1 MFDDFLTYLTF
12 RAFLFFYS
20 YLIIKTMNFRKLLS
34 IVLIAI
40 TIIGCKNHRSKEYFI
55 SPVNNKKDILFDK
68 IKLDSIPIKR
78 IESSYVGFIRIVSNS
93 IYFIDQR
100 FGWIFEFDKNGL
112 FQRRYLGVGRGP
124 EELNTKL
131 IDGYLNLRDGR
142 HIFIGAGNDCHIY
155 KNNFIKDKSF
165 MMDKRYKRAKL
176 GKSEYRPD
184 LPEIYTLAYEK
195 LVLRNFGNDLFFTV
209 VAEHPSFN
217 FIRTPKKYFE
227 ECRIIMKMNLN
238 NGATEGLLGRYSP
251 VYMANDNFKQI
262 SLTSFDIDN
271 NGMFYVQQEAD
282 SLIYVYN
289 QDFIIE
295 KSFGFRGKDMDMP
308 SRILATIDDFRMH
321 YKEERQDKGYYDW
334 IEYIDETGVLF
345 RSYKK
350 GKNSN
355 SDGLQAYK
363 NDVLIADFVVPKNF
377 KVTGYISP
385 YYYSNEYINED
396 TEKMIIYKFKL

>member
-1 MFDDFLTYLTF
+1 
-12 RAFLFFYS
+12 
-20 YLIIKTMNFRKLLS
+20 MNFRILLS

-55 SPVNNKKDILFDK
+55 FPLNNKKDILFDK

-100 FGWIFEFDKNGL
+100 FGWIYEFDKNGL

-155 KNNFIKDKSF
+155 KKNFIKDKSF

-184 LPEIYTLAYEK
+184 LPEIYTLAYDK

-209 VAEHPSFN
+209 VVEHPYFN
-217 FIRTPKKYFE
+217 FIRTPKKYFD

-238 NGATEGLLGRYSP
+238 DGETEGLLGRYSP

-271 NGMFYVQQEAD
+271 NGKFYVQQEAD

-295 KSFGFRGKDMDMP
+295 KSFGFIGKDMEMP
-308 SRILATIDDFRMH
+308 SRVLATIDAFRM
-321 YKEERQDKGYYDW
+321 YYQEERRDKGYYDW

-363 NDVLIADFVVPKNF
+363 NDALIADFDVPKNF

-385 YYYSNEYINED
+385 YYYSNEYINEES
-396 TEKMIIYKFKL
+396 EKMIIYKFKL